1 MSNSSEMTIQN
12 VGGVPMC
19 SQKREGLMHSRRPL
33 KKGIPSA
40 CFCHLPILEKIF
52 LAGRGADRDIKL
64 ESDFQD
70 TNWPFYFGNKIK
82 V

>member
-19 SQKREGLMHSRRPL
+19 SQKGRDSCVVEGHL

-40 CFCHLPILEKIF
+40 CFCHLPILEIRSKF
-52 LAGRGADRDIKL
+52 NKL
-64 ESDFQD
+64 R
-70 TNWPFYFGNKIK
+70 
-82 V
+82 

>member
-1 MSNSSEMTIQN
+1 MWGLYPCAAKKGRDSC
-12 VGGVPMC
+12 VV
-19 SQKREGLMHSRRPL
+19 EGHL

-52 LAGRGADRDIKL
+52 LAGHGADMDIKL